1 MHTSSGGQTGAFR
14 SFYQRGQ
21 INLKWFAIQT
31 NHKRR
36 QAIMPNIMLH
46 DDEARMALGRGVAK
60 LAKAVRGTL
69 GPRGMNA
76 IIDRPIGTP
85 IISRDGVSI
94 ANEIE
99 LEDVFENI
107 GAQVVREVSKQT
119 NEVAGDGTTTATV
132 LADALVQD
140 GLACLAEGANPV
152 ELVQGLEAAVT
163 EVIAALKRTATPL
176 RGSEEVRAVAIVAAN
191 DEVTGAMV
199 AEALERVGSDGIVD
213 VEYGTT
219 VETRL
224 EVVDGMAFD
233 RGYLSHHMVTD
244 LERMQVV
251 LDNPLIL
258 MTDQRLQSLEEVAA
272 IQALVAKSKRPLLI
286 IAEEVA
292 PACVVSLLA
301 WRDNGGVPVAA
312 IHPPEYGHWRKAMLE
327 DIAIVTGG
335 RVVARDLGGKLETTE
350 LRDLGSARQVRISAN
365 QTIITAGGGDPVGI
379 VAHRQQVARQYEMAP
394 ENVERDKFQVRL
406 AKLSGGTA
414 MILAGGA
421 TPVEQK
427 RRLHLIED
435 AINAA
440 RAAIAEGVVPGGG
453 MALLRVCSELEG
465 IVSRTQGSVQQG
477 ARLLQRALMKPLY
490 HIATNCGLNGDAIVA
505 EAVRSKPGMGLDART
520 GAFVNLV
527 EAGIIDPVKVSYSAV
542 RNAASVAGLILTTQ
556 TLIAKKP
563 ESIDPTA
570 GPALGGGAEVFGRK

>member
-1 MHTSSGGQTGAFR
+1 
-14 SFYQRGQ
+14 
-21 INLKWFAIQT
+21 
-31 NHKRR
+31 
-36 QAIMPNIMLH
+36 MPNIMLH

-99 LEDVFENI
+99 LEDPFENI

-132 LADALVQD
+132 LADALVQE
-140 GLACLAEGANPV
+140 GLTSLADGANPV
-152 ELVQGLEAAVT
+152 ELVQGLEIAVD
-163 EVIAALKRTATPL
+163 EVIAALRRAATPL
-176 RGSEEVRAVAIVAAN
+176 RGSEEVRAVAVVAAN

-199 AEALERVGSDGIVD
+199 AEALERVGPDGIVD

-244 LERMQVV
+244 IERMQVV

-258 MTDQRLQSLEEVAA
+258 MTDQRLQSAEEVAA
-272 IQALVAKSKRPLLI
+272 LQALAAHSKRPLLI

-292 PACVVSLLA
+292 PACVMALLA
-301 WRDNGGVPVAA
+301 WRDNGEVPVAA

-335 RVVARDLGGKLETTE
+335 RVIARDLGGKLETTE
-350 LRDLGSARQVRISAN
+350 LRDLGSARQVRISSN
-365 QTIITAGGGDPVGI
+365 QTIITAGGGDPAA
-379 VAHRQQVARQYEMAP
+379 VAARRQQVARQYEMAP

-440 RAAIAEGVVPGGG
+440 RAAIAEGIVPGGG
-453 MALLRVCSELEG
+453 MALLRVSAELEG
-465 IVSRTQGSVQQG
+465 VIARTHGSVQQG
-477 ARLLQRALMKPLY
+477 ARLLQRVLTKPLY
-490 HIATNCGLNGDAIVA
+490 HIATNCGLDGAAIVS
-505 EAVRSKPGMGLDART
+505 EAVRAKPGVGLDART
-520 GAFVNLV
+520 GKFVNLM

-556 TLIAKKP
+556 TLIAKKLDT
-563 ESIDPTA
+563 IDPTA
-570 GPALGGGAEVFGRK
+570 GPALGAGAELLGRK

>member
-1 MHTSSGGQTGAFR
+1 
-14 SFYQRGQ
+14 
-21 INLKWFAIQT
+21 
-31 NHKRR
+31 
-36 QAIMPNIMLH
+36 MPNIMLH

-132 LADALVQD
+132 LADALVQY
-140 GLACLAEGANPV
+140 GLACLAAGANPV

-191 DEVTGAMV
+191 DEFTGAMV
-199 AEALERVGSDGIVD
+199 AEALERVGPDGIVD

-258 MTDQRLQSLEEVAA
+258 MTDQRLQSVEEVAA
-272 IQALVAKSKRPLLI
+272 IQALIAKSKRPLLI

-301 WRDNGGVPVAA
+301 WGDNGGVPVAA

-335 RVVARDLGGKLETTE
+335 RVIARYLGGKLE
-350 LRDLGSARQVRISAN
+350 
-365 QTIITAGGGDPVGI
+365 TIITAGGGDPVGI
-379 VAHRQQVARQYEMAP
+379 AARRQQVARQYEMAP
-394 ENVERDKFQVRL
+394 ENVERDKYQVRL

-453 MALLRVCSELEG
+453 MALLRVSSELEG

-477 ARLLQRALMKPLY
+477 ARLLQRALMKPLF
-490 HIATNCGLNGDAIVA
+490 HIATNCGLNGEAIVA
-505 EAVRSKPGMGLDART
+505 EAVRSRPGMGLDART
-520 GAFVNLV
+520 GAFVNLI

-563 ESIDPTA
+563 ETIDPTA
-570 GPALGGGAEVFGRK
+570 GPALGGGAELFGRK